1 MEVVYRKVEFMKKKM
16 ILLFPIIFT
25 IFFSLT
31 VAAEDGKKI
40 YEKKCASCH
49 GKDGKGNQI
58 MLKMLK
64 VDISLLDIVDKG
76 TLDKTDDKLVSITAK
91 GINKMPAY
99 GKELKDEEIK
109 GVISYIR
116 SLAK

>member
-1 MEVVYRKVEFMKKKM
+1 MKKKM
-16 ILLFPIIFT
+16 ILLLPIIFT

-40 YEKKCASCH
+40 YDKKCASCH
-49 GKDGKGNQI
+49 GKDGKGNAA

-64 VDISLLDIVDKG
+64 VDISLLNLIDKG
-76 TLDKTDDKLVSITAK
+76 TQDKTDEELISTTTK

-109 GVISYIR
+109 GIISYFR

>member
-1 MEVVYRKVEFMKKKM
+1 MKFMKKIM
-16 ILLFPIIFT
+16 VLLFPIIFT
-25 IFFSLT
+25 LFFSLT

-40 YEKKCASCH
+40 YDKKCASCH
-49 GKDGKGNQI
+49 GKDGKGNQA
-58 MLKMLK
+58 MVKMLK

-76 TLDKTDDKLVSITAK
+76 TQDKTDEELISVTTK
-91 GINKMPAY
+91 GLNKMPAY